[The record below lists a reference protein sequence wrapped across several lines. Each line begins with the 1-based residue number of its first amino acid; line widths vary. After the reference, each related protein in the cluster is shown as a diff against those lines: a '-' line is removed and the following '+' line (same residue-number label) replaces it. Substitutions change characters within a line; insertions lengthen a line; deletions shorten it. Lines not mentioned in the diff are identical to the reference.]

1 MTRPDGGHSA
11 PGPPLV
17 PEGGRFDGRIV
28 VRGAACL
35 AGHVAGPV
43 QGVGRLWV
51 LESAV
56 VSGAVEVDELD
67 CSGTIEG
74 PVRVRGV
81 AHLAK
86 GATVR
91 GTLGAPRLSVENGAL
106 IQGKCC
112 VGNSERES
120 NPVG

>member
-1 MTRPDGGHSA
+1 MNRPRPGESA
-11 PGPPLV
+11 PVLV

-28 VRGAACL
+28 VRGAACV
-35 AGHVAGPV
+35 AGHVEGPV
-43 QGVGRLWV
+43 EGPGRLRV

-56 VSGAVEVDELD
+56 VSGAIEVDELE
-67 CSGTIEG
+67 CAGTIEG

-91 GTLGAPRLSVENGAL
+91 GTLVAPRLSVENGAL
-106 IQGKCC
+106 IQGRCR
-112 VGNSERES
+112 VGNSQTES
-120 NPVG
+120 NPGV

>member
-17 PEGGRFDGRIV
+17 PEGGRFDGRVV

-43 QGVGRLWV
+43 QGPGRLWV

-56 VSGAVEVDELD
+56 ISGAVDVDELE
-67 CSGTIEG
+67 CAGTIEG

-91 GTLGAPRLSVENGAL
+91 GTLVAPRLSVENGAL

>member
-1 MTRPDGGHSA
+1 MNPPPPSKPV

-17 PEGGRFDGRIV
+17 PKGGRFDGRIV

-35 AGHVAGPV
+35 AGHVQGPV
-43 QGVGRLWV
+43 HGAGRLRV
-51 LESAV
+51 LEPAV
-56 VSGAVEVDELD
+56 ISGAVEVDELD
-67 CSGTIEG
+67 CAGTIEG
-74 PVRVRGV
+74 PVRVRRV

-91 GTLGAPRLSVENGAL
+91 GTLVAPRLSVESGAL
-106 IQGKCC
+106 IQGKCS
-112 VGNSERES
+112 VGNSETES